1 MNHYEIGQH
10 VKILA
15 WLHLVGHA
23 LFLVIGGFLFTLL
36 TGIGAVS
43 GDAQALAVLTVVGTA
58 LGVLLALLAI
68 PGMLAGYGLLKGRA
82 WGRYLAIVVAI
93 FNLVNFPI
101 GTVIGAYTLIILLQ
115 NGAEAYF
122 GNSTGEIAP
131 PPPVT
136 TTGHQ
141 QPI

>member
-1 MNHYEIGQH
+1 MNQQEIGQH
-10 VKILA
+10 IKILA
-15 WLHLVGHA
+15 WLHIVGHA
-23 LFLVIGGFLFTLL
+23 MFLIIGGFLFILL

-58 LGVLLALLAI
+58 LGALLAFLAI
-68 PGMLAGYGLLKGRA
+68 PGIAAGYGLLKRRG

-101 GTVIGAYTLIILLQ
+101 GTIIGIYTLVILLQ

-122 GNSTGEIAP
+122 SNYVDTSAP
-131 PPPVT
+131 PNSVPP
-136 TTGHQ
+136 TGQQ
-141 QPI
+141 QPV